1 MRARPIVVALA
12 LLASS
17 VAGAADLDQ
26 ACASRRIRVRTHVG
40 YEAVRVAPPPGPIV
54 LAPRATVL
62 VVPPEGPQPGL
73 AYVPPPVPV
82 TPPPLIAAIPII
94 GEYLVPAPLGPPPA
108 TVLDAY
114 DHRNDYN
121 Q

>member
-12 LLASS
+12 LLAPS

-26 ACASRRIRVRTHVG
+26 AYATRRIRVRTH
-40 YEAVRVAPPPGPIV
+40 RRLRSGPR
-54 LAPRATVL
+54 RAAA
-62 VVPPEGPQPGL
+62 GPDRAGAARHRARRPAGRAAAGSRL
-73 AYVPPPVPV
+73 RSRRRCPV

-114 DHRNDYN
+114 DHRNDYK
-121 Q
+121 